1 MFVYSLRASTLK
13 FFGVVSIALIS
24 LLALIIFIPTY
35 DAEASQAASYS
46 YEKIK
51 TDDDVE
57 AFLAQFGWEVGQTPA
72 EVADVTVPDEFDK
85 IFTAYNEIQKA
96 QGLDL
101 AKYRRKTVKRYTYEV
116 TNYEGYEGKV
126 YANVLVWRG
135 RVIGGDVCSAD
146 ASGFIHGFEK

>member
-24 LLALIIFIPTY
+24 LLALIILIPTY
-35 DAEASQAASYS
+35 DVEASQTASYS

-57 AFLAQFGWEVGQTPA
+57 AFLAQFGWKVGATPTEICEVTI
-72 EVADVTVPDEFDK
+72 PDEFDK

-96 QGLDL
+96 QGLNL

-146 ASGFIHGFEK
+146 VSGFIHGFEK

>member
-13 FFGVVSIALIS
+13 FFGVVGVALVS
-24 LLALIIFIPTY
+24 LLALILFIPTY
-35 DAEASQAASYS
+35 EVEASSVATYS

-57 AFLAQFGWEVGQTPA
+57 AFLAQFGWEVGATPT
-72 EVADVTVPDEFDK
+72 EVADVIIPDEFDK
-85 IFTAYNEIQKA
+85 IFTAYNEIQKG
-96 QGLDL
+96 QGLNL

-126 YANVLVWRG
+126 YANVLVYRG
-135 RVIGGDVCSAD
+135 RVIGGDICSAD
-146 ASGFIHGFEK
+146 VSGFIHGFEK

>member
-13 FFGVVSIALIS
+13 FFGVVGVALVS
-24 LLALIIFIPTY
+24 LLALILLIPTY
-35 DAEASQAASYS
+35 EVEASSVTTYS
-46 YEKIK
+46 YERIK

-57 AFLAQFGWEVGQTPA
+57 AFLAQFGWAVGQTPTEVA
-72 EVADVTVPDEFDK
+72 EVTIPDEFDK

-96 QGLDL
+96 QGLNL

-146 ASGFIHGFEK
+146 VSGFIHGFEK

>member
-13 FFGVVSIALIS
+13 FFGVVSIALVS
-24 LLALIIFIPTY
+24 LLALILFIPTY
-35 DAEASQAASYS
+35 EVEASSTTAYS

-57 AFLAQFGWEVGQTPA
+57 AFLAQFGWEVGATPA
-72 EVADVTVPDEFDK
+72 ETCEVTIPDEFDK

-96 QGLDL
+96 QGLNL

-126 YANVLVWRG
+126 YANVLVYRG

-146 ASGFIHGFEK
+146 VSGFIHGFEK